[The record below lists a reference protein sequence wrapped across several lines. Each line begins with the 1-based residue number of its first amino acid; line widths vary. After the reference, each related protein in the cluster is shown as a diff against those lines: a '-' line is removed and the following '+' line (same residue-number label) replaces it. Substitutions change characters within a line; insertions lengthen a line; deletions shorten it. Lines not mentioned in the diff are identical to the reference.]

1 MFVDFPALYP
11 RAIREHV
18 SVCEQARHQSG
29 RAFRIILRY
38 TAHRG
43 LAGVLFAALMIVGL
57 FTISK
62 QGGVK
67 SPPSFGRL
75 FAMCTRTFLPTA

>member
-1 MFVDFPALYP
+1 MPYLFHQGGIAVLLLLLFVDFPAHYP

-38 TAHRG
+38 AAHRG
-43 LAGVLFAALMIVGL
+43 LTGVLFAALTVVG
-57 FTISK
+57 FVYYK
-62 QGGVK
+62 
-67 SPPSFGRL
+67 
-75 FAMCTRTFLPTA
+75 